1 VTASGDGH
9 LGALGI
15 GEVRRVPPGRH
26 RGQAVIARSAT
37 VRSGGPGVSGLNPKA
52 LLLFLALLRQFITRS
67 PAWPLAAQIVLLGLV
82 HTANCA
88 VIYTSGGHHGTA
100 GTADTSSR
108 RQSGDL
114 LFTIEVQ
121 DG

>member
-1 VTASGDGH
+1 MATS
-9 LGALGI
+9 
-15 GEVRRVPPGRH
+15 
-26 RGQAVIARSAT
+26 ARSASVKCGASRRAAT
-37 VRSGGPGVSGLNPKA
+37 VARRLLHGPLQSDPEGAGVSGLNPKA